1 MEVGYF
7 VSLALFTTIYALFS
21 LGLNL
26 QWGYTGLI
34 NFGHIAF
41 MTIGAYT
48 TIALTLPNF
57 IKEMPQRF
65 IDQYPVVKNQV
76 WLYTSLQQLGKM
88 LPEAIPLPIAV
99 LMGAGL
105 AALLGLLIGIT
116 TLRLREDYLSIVT
129 IGVSEVLRLV
139 AVNEEWLTRGPRGVF
154 NYPLPLEK
162 FEPNLLVKGVM
173 IAALI
178 VVFVLATRHL
188 WQWLVRQPRPDR
200 PPNDALSRWLCGGY
214 LLCLAGVAISW
225 WYAFSLSLTVQ
236 LPTWL
241 QEIVL
246 IILRLGMAA
255 SPAIVGV
262 VLIYATLQEPVR
274 QLRSQSLGTHCN
286 LLSVTMVMG
295 LTLMFFGAEIQAIN
309 DYSYKAGLLWL
320 LILTVAFLF
329 WQLER
334 WVNSPWGR
342 VLTSIREDE
351 EVAKA
356 LGKDVFS
363 YKLQSFMLGGAIAGI
378 AGSFYAWQLTFIN
391 PDGFIPLLTFQA
403 WIIVVVG
410 GSGNNVG
417 TLLGAAIFWAY
428 NEVTRFTLPHLLP
441 LDDARLGAFRVM
453 VIGLMLII
461 LMMWRPQGILGKK
474 EELTLGR

>member
-1 MEVGYF
+1 MEIGYF

-41 MTIGAYT
+41 MAIGAYT
-48 TIALTLPNF
+48 TIALTLPGF
-57 IKEMPQRF
+57 IKEMPQRL
-65 IDQYPVVKNQV
+65 IDQYPVVQSQG
-76 WLYTSLQQLGKM
+76 WFYSGLQFLGNV
-88 LPEAIPLPIAV
+88 LPEQTPLLIAV
-99 LMGAGL
+99 LIGAGL
-105 AALLGLLIGIT
+105 AALLGLLIGTT

-129 IGVSEVLRLV
+129 IGVSEVVRLV

-154 NYPLPLEK
+154 NYPLPLAK
-162 FEPNLLVKGVM
+162 LEPNLLVKGIM
-173 IAALI
+173 IASL
-178 VVFVLATRHL
+178 VLVCGLVMWRL
-188 WQWLVRQPRPDR
+188 WQWLIRQPQGDQRPGS
-200 PPNDALSRWLCGGY
+200 LGLLFGGY
-214 LLCLAGVAISW
+214 LICLAGVATGW
-225 WYAFSLSLTVQ
+225 WFSFALSLTVT
-236 LPTWL
+236 LPAFL
-241 QEIVL
+241 QEILL
-246 IILRLGMAA
+246 IVLRLAMAA
-255 SPAIVGV
+255 PLAICGV
-262 VLIYATLQEPVR
+262 LVIYAVLQRPLQ
-274 QLRSQSLGTHCN
+274 QLRAQSLGTHIS
-286 LLSVTMVMG
+286 LLTVTMLMG
-295 LTLMFFGAEIQAIN
+295 LIMMFFGVHIMAIN

-320 LILTVAFLF
+320 LILTIAIIF
-329 WQLER
+329 WQMER

-356 LGKDVFS
+356 LGKDVFR

-403 WIIVVVG
+403 WIIVVAG
-410 GSGNNVG
+410 GAGNNVG

-428 NEVTRFTLPHLLP
+428 NEVTRFVLPNILP

-453 VIGLMLII
+453 VIGLMLIV